1 MTTTTSTQPP
11 DGYTDVSIPLPE
23 VMARVT
29 ILSLVLLVVPM
40 LVYIVIYGFD
50 EFWSGVFDN
59 DNFLVWLIIFVVTI
73 ALAVVAHEGIHAIG
87 WKLFSGLGWD
97 QIKFGIDRKTL
108 SPYCHARAPMRASAY
123 RIGAALPGILLGVV
137 PIIVGLVGAS
147 AGWTAFGALLLSAAV
162 GDALVLWVIRDVPA
176 DAWVLDH
183 PSNAGCYV
191 KVG

>member
-1 MTTTTSTQPP
+1 MTTTITPTQPP
-11 DGYTDVSIPLPE
+11 EGYTDVSITLPE

-40 LVYIVIYGFD
+40 LVYILIYGFD
-50 EFWSGVFDN
+50 AFWSGVFGGY
-59 DNFLVWLIIFVVTI
+59 NFIVAVLIVI
-73 ALAVVAHEGIHAIG
+73 AAIVAHEGIHAIG

>member
-1 MTTTTSTQPP
+1 MTTTITPTQPP
-11 DGYTDVSIPLPE
+11 EGYTDVSITLPE

-40 LVYIVIYGFD
+40 LVYILIYGFD
-50 EFWSGVFDN
+50 AFWSGVFGGY
-59 DNFLVWLIIFVVTI
+59 NFIVAVLIVI
-73 ALAVVAHEGIHAIG
+73 AAIVAHEGIHAIG

-162 GDALVLWVIRDVPA
+162 GDALVLWVIRHVPA